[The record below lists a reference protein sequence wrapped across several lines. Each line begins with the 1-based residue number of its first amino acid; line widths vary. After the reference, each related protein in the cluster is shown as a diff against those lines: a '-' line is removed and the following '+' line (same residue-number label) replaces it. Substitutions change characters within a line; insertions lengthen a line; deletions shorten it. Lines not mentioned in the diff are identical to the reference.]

1 MALSGVET
9 PKMEWSGENLRENWR
24 RFKQH
29 AELMFTG
36 PLKGRTEAEKC
47 SYLLI
52 WSGQKGRDIFNT
64 WRDISEENK
73 VKLQTYYDRFEQHVN
88 PKSNPVFARYKFHQ
102 KIQGID
108 ESVEQFTTEL
118 QILAQDCEFPNKEE
132 MIRDRIVFG
141 TNSRKIREKLFDEGP
156 DLTLDKAITIARSYE
171 TSQVQL
177 NVMNPGVK
185 EEKIQAIS
193 SSQSKSR
200 PM

>member
-1 MALSGVET
+1 M
-9 PKMEWSGENLRENWR
+9 
-24 RFKQH
+24 
-29 AELMFTG
+29 
-36 PLKGRTEAEKC
+36 
-47 SYLLI
+47 
-52 WSGQKGRDIFNT
+52 
-64 WRDISEENK
+64 
-73 VKLQTYYDRFEQHVN
+73 
-88 PKSNPVFARYKFHQ
+88 FARYKFHQ

-193 SSQSKSR
+193 SSQSKRNLQPKHVSSAQGTQRKSSKPTQGAQHR
-200 PM
+200 PI